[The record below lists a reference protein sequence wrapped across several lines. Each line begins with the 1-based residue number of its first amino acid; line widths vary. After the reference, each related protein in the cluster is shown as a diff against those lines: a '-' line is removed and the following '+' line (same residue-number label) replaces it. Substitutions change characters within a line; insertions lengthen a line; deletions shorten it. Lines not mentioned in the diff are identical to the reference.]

1 MLQLIW
7 MNQHSLH
14 NWTIM
19 KPISKE
25 SGSDAEIAP
34 SLHTSSDVDSKF
46 GHFWKLRK
54 QVSWIAWS
62 LTALDDHGLDE
73 PFSPGTSLWHRQ
85 AEHYKSEIVQTEITC
100 QKCKCRWMSR
110 IMQVFAIQV
119 CQVPWSTSSVWFA
132 KKTSQAVCCL
142 WVKVDDPRSYRSK
155 GSSPGKNALNRLA
168 HNLLEL
174 ISKGYNPTDL
184 SQQPSCNFPG
194 KQIKILFHNLYVD

>member
-142 WVKVDDPRSYRSK
+142 WVEVDDPRSYRSK
-155 GSSPGKNALNRLA
+155 GSSPGKKCLKSFGPQPFGIDFQRVQPNRF
-168 HNLLEL
+168 
-174 ISKGYNPTDL
+174 KPTTKL
-184 SQQPSCNFPG
+184 QFPG
-194 KQIKILFHNLYVD
+194 QTN